1 MLDSAIVDWQGRVMR
16 YRVDVDRVA
25 EMVCELLPIEGED
38 IPFDRRMSNT
48 SDRILLRAE
57 LGELEAPAE
66 QRNLDTQQ
74 RKTLAERL
82 TTARRLGDVPL
93 ALAIELVLSCEE
105 PERVET
111 SVVLACIHHCLE
123 SQP

>member
-1 MLDSAIVDWQGRVMR
+1 MLDSAIVDWQGRDVR
-16 YRVDVDRVA
+16 YRVDRVA

-48 SDRILLRAE
+48 SDRMLLFAE
-57 LGELEAPAE
+57 LGELKVPEDS
-66 QRNLDTQQ
+66 RDLDNPR
-74 RKTLAERL
+74 RKTLGERL

-105 PERVET
+105 PARNET
-111 SVVLACIHHCLE
+111 RVVLACIYHCLE

>member
-25 EMVCELLPIEGED
+25 EMVCELLPIEGEG

-57 LGELEAPAE
+57 LGELAAPAE
-66 QRNLDTQQ
+66 QRDLDTTQ
-74 RKTLAERL
+74 RETLAERL

-93 ALAIELVLSCEE
+93 ALAIELVLSCAE
-105 PERVET
+105 PKRVET
-111 SVVLACIHHCLE
+111 SVVLACIYHCME